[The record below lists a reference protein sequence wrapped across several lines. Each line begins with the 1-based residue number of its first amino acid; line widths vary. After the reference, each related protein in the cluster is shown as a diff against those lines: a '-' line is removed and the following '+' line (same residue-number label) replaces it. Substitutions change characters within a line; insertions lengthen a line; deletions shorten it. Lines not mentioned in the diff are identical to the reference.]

1 MINKLKKQINTTLSE
16 LFDRAFGIK
25 KDNFTLSFPPDLA
38 LGDFSV
44 ECFSL
49 SKELKLAPAQ
59 IAEKV
64 ANAFSNDELIEGLV
78 ATGPYIN
85 IKLKNEILFSDVI
98 NNVLVS
104 GQQIGDSTTN
114 SNERVMIEYMS
125 PNTNKPLHLGHLRNG
140 ALGMAVANILQS
152 SGAEVI
158 KANLVNDRGVHICK
172 SMLAWLKWGEN
183 STPESWKMK
192 GDHFVGHWYV
202 KFAQELDNDPSLD
215 AQAQEMLQ
223 KWEAGDPE
231 VIDLWKKMNGWVLG
245 GFSETYK
252 TLNFD
257 FDKEYFESNTYKLG
271 KKMVEDG
278 VNRGIFSRAENG
290 SIVATLPEDEFGV
303 EKDGALKKTTL
314 IRADGTSVYITQDLE
329 TAKLKFNEN
338 NLTESVY
345 VVGSEQEYHFKVLFK
360 LLEMLGFSW
369 AKKCF
374 HLSYGM
380 VYLPDGKM
388 KSREGKVIDADELVA
403 EMRGLA
409 KEEIVKR
416 EANNDLDEDELNN
429 RANIVADAAIKY
441 YLLQF
446 VSKQDIHF
454 DPKASLSFEGNTG
467 PYCLYTY
474 ARAKSILAKSGIDDF
489 SEIDFSALGT
499 IEERVL
505 INSLMNFD
513 VSLQKAAEEMSPAK
527 LVAAVYEIARAFNQF
542 YHAQQVLNIDD
553 LNLKKARLQLVE
565 SASIVIQKGL
575 NLLNI
580 QVIEKM

>member
-1 MINKLKKQINTTLSE
+1 MINKLKNQINTTLSE

-85 IKLKNEILFSDVI
+85 IKLKNETLFSDVI

-104 GQQIGDSTTN
+104 GQQIGDVTTN
-114 SNERVMIEYMS
+114 NNERVMIEYMS

-278 VNRGIFSRAENG
+278 VSRGIFSRAENG

-329 TAKLKFNEN
+329 TAKLKFDEN

-409 KEEIVKR
+409 KEEIMKR

-489 SEIDFSALGT
+489 SEIDFSVLGT

-553 LNLKKARLQLVE
+553 FNLKKARLQLVE
-565 SASIVIQKGL
+565 AASIVIQKGL